1 MIVSDLDGTLLRKDK
16 TISDYSIKVLREC
29 QERGIVVAF
38 ATARSAD
45 ASMKLVEK
53 VKPNAVVLNGGAL
66 AYADDDIV
74 YNKPMDV
81 EITDELLR
89 LLCTE
94 GESVGCICTE
104 TDKGFYINIV
114 IEENDP
120 GWAGYKPIYHPDF
133 KTSVNA
139 KAYKAVAE
147 IFDDKVIGNITSAL
161 PGIGVVRFTGEDWVC
176 FADKSVNKLEGIKA
190 LADHYG
196 IAIGEVA
203 VFGDDYN
210 DIEMLRSCGI
220 GVAVGNAIDEAKTAA
235 DYVCDANESDGPAKW
250 LAENLLSCRE

>member
-1 MIVSDLDGTLLRKDK
+1 MKKSIKMVVSDLDGTLLRKDK
-16 TISDYSIKVLREC
+16 TMSDYSVKVLREC
-29 QERGIVVAF
+29 QEQGIVVVF

-66 AYADDDIV
+66 AYAGDDIV

-81 EITDELLR
+81 EITDKLLR
-89 LLCTE
+89 LL
-94 GESVGCICTE
+94 CTE

-120 GWAGYKPIYHPDF
+120 GWVGYQPIYHPDF
-133 KTSVNA
+133 KTSIKA

-147 IFDDKVIGNITSAL
+147 IFDDKVIENITSEL
-161 PGIGVVRFTGEDWVC
+161 PSIGVVRFTGEDWVC
-176 FADKSVNKLEGIKA
+176 FADKSANKLEGIKA

-196 IAIGEVA
+196 IAIEEVA
-203 VFGDDYN
+203 AFGDDYN
-210 DIEMLRSCGI
+210 DIGMLRSCGI
-220 GVAVGNAIDEAKTAA
+220 GVAVGNAIDEAKAAA
-235 DYVCDANESDGPAKW
+235 DYICDTNENDGLAKW
-250 LAENLLSCRE
+250 IEENLLGN